1 VIFSTTTEYAIR
13 GLTEFAGRA
22 PDGLMMLDELVAG
35 TDLPNDFLRKVFQK
49 LVKGGVLT
57 SSRGRR
63 GGFRLARP
71 PAQITLM
78 DVVEAIEGP
87 HCLDGCVVGLGAC
100 NDAMP
105 CGQHDLYKPIRQKL
119 KDYLAATTLLDLAN
133 SLKTKQAWLQQ
144 IKMVEKGLAK
154 R

>member
-13 GLTEFAGRA
+13 GLSEFAGRS
-22 PDGLMMLDELVAG
+22 PEGLMMLDDLVAG
-35 TDLPNDFLRKVFQK
+35 TDMPNDFLRKVFQR

-71 PAQITLM
+71 PQQITLM
-78 DVVEAIEGP
+78 HILEAMEGP
-87 HCLDGCVVGLGAC
+87 QRLDGCVLGLTAC

-105 CGQHDLYKPIRQKL
+105 CGQHDFYKPIRQKL
-119 KDYLAATTLLDLAN
+119 KDYLNHTTLADMAS
-133 SLKTKQAWLQQ
+133 SLKTKQAWVQRV
-144 IKMVEKGLAK
+144 KSVEQGTK